1 MKIAVCL
8 IGLSQSDGE
17 KARHWRT
24 CYQNIKETFKG
35 CDFYINTYQYDQD
48 LYFRYMAKFYFYA
61 TEDLTQRQIYI
72 SSLERNIKADFIICT
87 RFDAHW
93 FKKLEELNIDY
104 NKVNILCKEKG
115 TWDTYRFVNDNFFAF
130 PLQYK
135 QDFINAIKY
144 LERHPF
150 KKNFMHHIYE
160 PLIKTVPVHFVS
172 DKEQVSTEN
181 EFYKLVR
188 I

>member
-8 IGLSQSDGE
+8 IGLSRKDGE

-24 CYQNIKETFKG
+24 CVDNIKETFKG
-35 CDFYINTYQYDQD
+35 CDFYLNTYEYDQK
-48 LYFRYMAKFYFYA
+48 LYFKYMAKAYFYVPKE
-61 TEDLTQRQIYI
+61 TTQRQIYI
-72 SSLERNIKADFIICT
+72 KALERIIKADFIICT

-93 FKKLEELNIDY
+93 HKKLEELNIDY

-115 TWDTYRFVNDNFFAF
+115 SWNPYRFVNDNFFAF

-135 QDFINAIKY
+135 QDFINALNY

-150 KKNFMHHIYE
+150 EKKFMHHIYQ

-172 DKEQVSTEN
+172 DKEQSSLEN